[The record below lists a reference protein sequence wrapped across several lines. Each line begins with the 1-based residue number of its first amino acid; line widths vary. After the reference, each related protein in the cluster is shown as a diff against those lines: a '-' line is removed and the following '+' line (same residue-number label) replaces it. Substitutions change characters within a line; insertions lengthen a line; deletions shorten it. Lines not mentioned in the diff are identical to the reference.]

1 MLPTWHLIRSDSV
14 KIALIPNAD
23 KPKAIL
29 CACEIASLLIQNDA
43 DVFLL
48 DSFKDS
54 ITSGGVQYCN
64 SLEKLFSLCDCAVT
78 VGGDGTIIHTAYY
91 ASLSKKPIIG
101 VNLGTLGYVA
111 ELEPSEI
118 TLLTKLITGEY
129 ITRERML
136 LDVSVVS
143 KDGKEQSYL
152 AVNDAVISRGS
163 LSCIIDLDVF
173 VQNEKICNYRADGL
187 LFSTPTGSTAYALS
201 AGGPVVDPYLSL
213 IELTPVCP
221 HSLTARTVIFSEDTV
236 FSVVCNSPE
245 TSYLTIDG
253 QVSVPLASTD
263 VVRISKSQH
272 TLRMNILKDKN
283 FYKIAG
289 EKL

>member
-1 MLPTWHLIRSDSV
+1 M
-14 KIALIPNAD
+14 KIALIPNGD
-23 KPKAIL
+23 KPKALL
-29 CACEIASLLIQNDA
+29 CAQAIATLLTQEGASI
-43 DVFLL
+43 LL
-48 DSFKDS
+48 PENMKGTVSAEGAEYFSDHQS
-54 ITSGGVQYCN
+54 
-64 SLEKLFSLCDCAVT
+64 LFSHCDCAVT
-78 VGGDGTIIHTAYY
+78 VGGDGTIIHSARH
-91 ASLSKKPIIG
+91 AALSEKPVIG

-111 ELEPSEI
+111 EVEPSEI
-118 TLLTKLITGEY
+118 KSLARLLSGDY

-136 LDVSVVS
+136 LDVSVEHS
-143 KDGKEQSYL
+143 DGTKESYL

-173 VQNEKICNYRADGL
+173 VQEEKICNYRADGL

-201 AGGPVVDPYLSL
+201 AGGPVIDPYLSL

-236 FSVVCNSPE
+236 FSVVCNSPD
-245 TSYLTIDG
+245 TSYLTVDG
-253 QVSVPLASTD
+253 QVSVPLASSD
-263 VVRISKSQH
+263 IVQISKSRH

-283 FYKIAG
+283 FYKKAG

>member
-1 MLPTWHLIRSDSV
+1 M

-23 KPKAIL
+23 KPKAIV
-29 CACEIASLLIQNDA
+29 CAQKIASLLAENGA
-43 DVFLL
+43 EVLL
-48 DSFKDS
+48 CENMHQLVYAENARYVSSF
-54 ITSGGVQYCN
+54 
-64 SLEKLFSLCDCAVT
+64 EELFSLCDCAVT
-78 VGGDGTIIHTAYY
+78 VGGDGTIIHTAHY
-91 ASLSKKPIIG
+91 AALSKKPIIG

-111 ELEPSEI
+111 ELEPSELN
-118 TLLTKLITGEY
+118 LLTKLITGEY
-129 ITRERML
+129 VTRERML
-136 LDVSVVS
+136 LDVSVVH
-143 KDGKEQSYL
+143 KDGSKESYL
-152 AVNDAVISRGS
+152 AVNDAVISRGA

-173 VQNEKICNYRADGL
+173 VEDEKIGNYRADGL

-236 FSVVCNSPE
+236 FSVVCNSPD
-245 TSYLTIDG
+245 TSYLTVDG
-253 QVSVPLASTD
+253 QVSVPLDCTD
-263 VVRISKSQH
+263 VVKISKSQH